1 MESQHICHPAANLP
15 TNFARHIPV
24 THAAIRPDL
33 AELQQGSNPALELPS
48 RLVGRRLARPLQHSA
63 SAMKNSRSHVIG
75 GLIATTLSLSLSAS
89 AQPTQTE
96 VALDL
101 DFAQPVAEEGADS
114 GGGGAL
120 RLGQQ
125 LDLIAITLT
134 GEAGGSHHTFGGAA
148 DPSLYALFAGGR
160 ISVGKIIEPGML
172 IHVGSSFL
180 V

>member
-1 MESQHICHPAANLP
+1 
-15 TNFARHIPV
+15 
-24 THAAIRPDL
+24 
-33 AELQQGSNPALELPS
+33 
-48 RLVGRRLARPLQHSA
+48 
-63 SAMKNSRSHVIG
+63 MKNSRSHAIG
-75 GLIATTLSLSLSAS
+75 AAIATTLSLCWSAS

-134 GEAGGSHHTFGGAA
+134 GEAGGSHHAFGGNE

-160 ISVGKIIEPGML
+160 ISVGKIIEPGILM
-172 IHVGSSFL
+172 HVGASHLATKVHKSWAPMFDVGLTIDLTVLPL
-180 V
+180 VDLGVHGIYVHRFANSEAETFEYLVVGPHVALVF